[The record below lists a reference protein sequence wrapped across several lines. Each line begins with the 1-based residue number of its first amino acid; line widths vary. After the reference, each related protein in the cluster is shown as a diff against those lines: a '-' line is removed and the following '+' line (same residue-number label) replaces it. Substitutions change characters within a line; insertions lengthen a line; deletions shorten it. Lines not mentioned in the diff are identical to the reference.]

1 MKTIAIVVTLALG
14 GTALQGG
21 ATEMHFETAPKAGAV
36 THVVQM
42 RMQDGKFA
50 FEPAEVK
57 AKAGDKVQFVLASGG
72 PHNIAFDAAKIPDAA
87 EPALTKVLT
96 GRIQPLAGPIL
107 SKNGDS
113 YTIALDGVPA
123 GRYPFYCM
131 PHMALAMTGVLI
143 VE

>member
-1 MKTIAIVVTLALG
+1 MKSLLLLLALG
-14 GTALQGG
+14 SVAFTHDPR
-21 ATEMHFETAPKAGAV
+21 ATTSSAPAPA

-42 RMQDGKFA
+42 RMQDGKFS
-50 FEPAEVK
+50 FEPAEIK

-87 EPALTKVLT
+87 EPALTKILT
-96 GRIQPLAGPIL
+96 DRMQPLAGPIL

-113 YTIALDGVPA
+113 YTITLDGVPT